1 MGNAL
6 ADVLFTLPKLTIA
19 AVKPFTVEENV
30 TGPEKLIVDV
40 HVVARVQTV
49 GNRMLNWVFE
59 YVNA

>member
-1 MGNAL
+1 MHSL
-6 ADVLFTLPKLTIA
+6 LLFSLPKLTIA

-40 HVVARVQTV
+40 QVVARGTTV
-49 GNRMLNWVFE
+49 GNRILNWVFE